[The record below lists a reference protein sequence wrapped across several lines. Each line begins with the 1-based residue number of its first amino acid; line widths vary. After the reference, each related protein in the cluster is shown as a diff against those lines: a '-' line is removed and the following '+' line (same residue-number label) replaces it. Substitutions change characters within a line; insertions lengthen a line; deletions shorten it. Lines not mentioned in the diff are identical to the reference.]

1 MSRLVDR
8 TYLESRWGTDRVAAI
23 AATAVGADAD
33 PGDADASVEAAI
45 ATAESQAL
53 SYLTSRY
60 ADGDLP
66 STPET
71 TPSVLKQN
79 VADLAIYD
87 LERSFQMPADDVVRA
102 RLDAISW
109 LKSVSVGR
117 ADLGLSAAPPSDSSR
132 PDVLL
137 SKTKADLVFAG
148 PRGIDAW

>member
-1 MSRLVDR
+1 MSRLIDR
-8 TYLESRWGTDRVAAI
+8 TYLDTRWGTDRVAAV

-33 PGDADASVEAAI
+33 PGDADAAVEAAI

-66 STPET
+66 SAPAG

-109 LKSVSVGR
+109 LKAVSLGR
-117 ADLGLSAAPPSDSSR
+117 ADLGLSTAPASDSS
-132 PDVLL
+132 
-137 SKTKADLVFAG
+137 
-148 PRGIDAW
+148 